1 MLIING
7 PLGGMPPAEID
18 QMLNRLCD
26 VIDAGL

>member
-7 PLGGMPPAEID
+7 PLTAAPPAEIEHV
-18 QMLNRLCD
+18 LNRLCD